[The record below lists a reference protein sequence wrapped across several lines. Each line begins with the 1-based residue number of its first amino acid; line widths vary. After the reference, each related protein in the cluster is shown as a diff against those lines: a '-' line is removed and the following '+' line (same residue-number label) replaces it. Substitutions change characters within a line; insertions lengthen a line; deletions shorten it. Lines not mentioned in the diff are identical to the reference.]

1 MDNTKGDE
9 YYIKKV
15 IANINMIISYSSG
28 LSYDEFIKD
37 ELIIDAIMFRLIQ
50 MVENTNRISKE
61 YKERHSDID
70 WNLIKGFRNGIV
82 HEYGN
87 TDYAIVYEIVTS
99 DIHDLKRVLLSENKN
114 I

>member
-1 MDNTKGDE
+1 MDNIKDDD

-15 IANINMIISYSSG
+15 IENIDIIISYSSG
-28 LSYDEFIKD
+28 LSFDEFIKD

-61 YKERHSDID
+61 YKEKHFDID

-99 DIHDLKRVLLSENKN
+99 DIYELKRALLGETKN
-114 I
+114 T